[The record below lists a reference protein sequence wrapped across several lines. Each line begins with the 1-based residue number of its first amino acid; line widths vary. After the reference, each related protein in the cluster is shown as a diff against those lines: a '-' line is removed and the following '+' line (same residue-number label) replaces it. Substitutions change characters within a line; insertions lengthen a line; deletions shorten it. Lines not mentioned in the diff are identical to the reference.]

1 MTGRA
6 RGPIAPGA
14 TLGILGGG
22 QLGRMLALAA
32 APLGLKAHV
41 FCPDADSP
49 AFEVAA
55 ARTVAAYED
64 EAALARF
71 AAAVDVVTFEFE
83 NVPARTA
90 EVLSARA
97 PLHPNPRAL
106 ATTQDRLAEKAFV
119 SGLGIP
125 TAPFA
130 EVSSE
135 AELCRALEAIGRP
148 AVLKT
153 RRFGYDGKGQV
164 LLREGDDP
172 AEAWAA
178 VAGAPSIL
186 EGFVPFEREVS
197 VVAARTPTAA
207 SRPTTCAPTSTA
219 RTSSTSPASRRACRP
234 ETEAAASRSPAASPT
249 PSTMPGV
256 LAVEMFLVRDGR
268 AERLVVNE
276 IAPRV
281 HNSGHWTI
289 EGAAT
294 SQFEQHV
301 RRCAAGPSARPGA
314 AAGPRCA
321 TSSATTSRLAAV
333 LAEPGRASPPLR
345 QGEARPGPQDGS
357 RDPGDPGRGLSRGGG
372 DEIRAPRA
380 GPGSPG
386 GSCLDNRAL
395 FC

>member
-90 EVLSARA
+90 EVLSTRA
-97 PLHPNPRAL
+97 PLHPNPCAL

-135 AELCRALEAIGRP
+135 AELRRALEAIGRP

-153 RRFGYDGKGQV
+153 RRLGYDGKGQV

-172 AEAWAA
+172 AGAWAA

-197 VVAARTPTAA
+197 VVAARTPEGAFAA
-207 SRPTTCAPTSTA
+207 YDLCANEHRSHILDVT
-219 RTSSTSPASRRACRP
+219 RVPAGVSP
-234 ETEAAASRSPAASPT
+234 ETEAAALRIARRIADALDYA
-249 PSTMPGV
+249 GV
-256 LAVEMFLVRDGR
+256 LAVEMFLVREGG

-289 EGAAT
+289 EGAET

-301 RRCAAGPSARPGA
+301 RAVCGWPLGSTRRRGRVEMRNLIGDDVSTWP
-314 AAGPRCA
+314 
-321 TSSATTSRLAAV
+321 AV
-333 LAEPGRASPPLR
+333 LAEPGAHLHLY
-345 QGEARPGPQDGS
+345 GKAEARA
-357 RDPGDPGRGLSRGGG
+357 GRKMGHVTRVTP
-372 DEIRAPRA
+372 DE
-380 GPGSPG
+380 
-386 GSCLDNRAL
+386 D
-395 FC
+395 